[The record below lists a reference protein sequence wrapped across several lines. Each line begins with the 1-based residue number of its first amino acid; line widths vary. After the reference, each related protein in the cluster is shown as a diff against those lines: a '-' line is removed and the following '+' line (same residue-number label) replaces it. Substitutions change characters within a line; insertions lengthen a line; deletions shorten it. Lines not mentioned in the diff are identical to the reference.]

1 MGRIEQDSA
10 GLYRAAVACMPG
22 GVSHELRYRR
32 PHPAYIA
39 KASGPFKWDVNG
51 RRIID
56 FKMGS
61 ASQLLGHCHP
71 DVVGAVRRQAEANIF
86 ASDCHLLE
94 IEWAAAVN
102 ALYPSADLTRFT
114 GSGTEANALAV
125 MLGRAYTGRDHL
137 VRVDGHYHGWND
149 ALSKGAKA
157 GFGAPVSLGV
167 PSEMASLTRVVPASV
182 AAVSDALSDGKVGTI
197 ILEASGANYG
207 SVPLPPGFL
216 ADVRKLSADAGAV
229 LVFDEVITGFRWSP
243 GGLQARDG
251 IVPDLTTLAKVLTG
265 GLPGGAVA
273 GRADIMAL
281 LDPGETRCGRSPP
294 VSHKGTFNASPL
306 VAAGAL
312 AAIKHL
318 STGGPQAKAD
328 AMAERLR
335 DGLAGIFRDRGIAG
349 TAYGESSA
357 FHMFFGRADGPVRS
371 LPPERIRGVNPEL
384 VSALRG
390 TLFENGVDLMNYL
403 SGVTSAAHDEV
414 AIDEAL
420 DAFDRTFRSLKK
432 SGVLDRA
439 LEGDDA

>member
-1 MGRIEQDSA
+1 MGRNQQDSA
-10 GLYRAAVACMPG
+10 ELYRAAVACMPG
-22 GVSHELRYRR
+22 GVSHELRYRK
-32 PHPAYIA
+32 PHPAYVA
-39 KASGPFKWDVNG
+39 RASGPFKWDMDG

-71 DVVGAVRRQAEANIF
+71 DIVGAVRKQAEANIF

-94 IEWAAAVN
+94 IEWAEAVN
-102 ALYPSADLTRFT
+102 SLYPSADLTRFT

-157 GFGAPVSLGV
+157 GLGVPVSLGV
-167 PSEMASLTRVVPASV
+167 PSAVAALTRVVPASL
-182 AAVSDALSDGKVGTI
+182 AAVSDALSDGQVGTI

-216 ADVRKLSADAGAV
+216 AGVRKLSADAGAV

-243 GGLQARDG
+243 GGLQAREG

-294 VSHKGTFNASPL
+294 VSHKGTFNSSPL

-312 AAIKHL
+312 AAINRL
-318 STGGPQAKAD
+318 RTGEPQAKAD

-335 DGLAGIFRDRGIAG
+335 EGLRGIFRDRGIAG
-349 TAYGESSA
+349 TAYGDSST
-357 FHMFFGRADGPVRS
+357 FHMFFGRVDGPVCS
-371 LPPERIRGVNPEL
+371 LPPERIRGVSPDL
-384 VSALRG
+384 VASLRRS
-390 TLFENGVDLMNYL
+390 LFESGVDLMSYL
-403 SGVTSAAHDEV
+403 SGVTSAAHDEDV
-414 AIDEAL
+414 IDEAL
-420 DAFDRTFRSLKK
+420 VAFDRAFCALQK
-432 SGVLDRA
+432 SGVLESA
-439 LEGDDA
+439 LEGGDS